1 MKTGKTLSELA
12 VQLQANALNKLD
24 YIADTREIML
34 DPGNSSMIVGSKDPL
49 SATDHCHQQ
58 LSTWTGIGS
67 RYYQKMK
74 VESPALLAGNV
85 NYWLHQ
91 EREKPVTRLVRS
103 LNGKA
108 RAFLSD
114 RYLRLD
120 NEHIAETT
128 LRALELVDDL
138 TLISSDITESK
149 LYMKFVF
156 PKTEA
161 EVKVGDSVQSGVMI
175 TNSEIGGGAFQI
187 SPFWYRLICTNGCA
201 SITKGDGYKRTH
213 LGPKIDNA
221 GINYQQDTIA
231 AAANATLLECRDA
244 VKQFADPDYFK
255 AQVEQLKEASQTS
268 RIKNPIKAMEV
279 ISKEIGLSEFESNSI
294 LERLIRDRD
303 YTKYGMT
310 NAVTNLANGIESY
323 DRASELEQ
331 LGGRVLSLNNAQW
344 ERVAIAA

>member
-156 PKTEA
+156 P
-161 EVKVGDSVQSGVMI
+161 
-175 TNSEIGGGAFQI
+175 
-187 SPFWYRLICTNGCA
+187 
-201 SITKGDGYKRTH
+201 
-213 LGPKIDNA
+213 
-221 GINYQQDTIA
+221 
-231 AAANATLLECRDA
+231 
-244 VKQFADPDYFK
+244 
-255 AQVEQLKEASQTS
+255 
-268 RIKNPIKAMEV
+268 
-279 ISKEIGLSEFESNSI
+279 
-294 LERLIRDRD
+294 
-303 YTKYGMT
+303 
-310 NAVTNLANGIESY
+310 
-323 DRASELEQ
+323 
-331 LGGRVLSLNNAQW
+331 
-344 ERVAIAA
+344 